1 MTVFDAG
8 SDSSRMRLPLRAAMP
23 AVLVRVCVLVL
34 AADGRLQPAGGP
46 S

>member
-8 SDSSRMRLPLRAAMP
+8 SDSSRMRLLLRAAMP
-23 AVLVRVCVLVL
+23 AAIVRVCVLVL
-34 AADGRLQPAGGP
+34 AAGRRLQPAGGP